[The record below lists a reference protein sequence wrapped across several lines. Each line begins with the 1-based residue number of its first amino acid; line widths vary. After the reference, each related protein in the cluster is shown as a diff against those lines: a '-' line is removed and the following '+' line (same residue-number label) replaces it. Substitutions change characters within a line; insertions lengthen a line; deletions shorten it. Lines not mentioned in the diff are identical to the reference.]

1 MKNGYTLIE
10 LAVVSSIIGIMSTI
24 AIPSMITTIKSDR
37 LVTTANQ
44 LTSTFKFARSEA
56 VKRETDVQLVAS
68 RGEWLVQLDGDTI
81 MVFRS
86 NYDTIAVKG
95 LANMTVRASGETT
108 SINLSIEDDDADTQD
123 RCFSVLVSGQ
133 SQLTKGGCVSEV
145 QQ

>member
-10 LAVVSSIIGIMSTI
+10 LVVVSSIVGVLSTV

-56 VKRETDVQLVAS
+56 VKRETDVQLVVS
-68 RGEWLVQLDGDTI
+68 GEDWLVQLDGETI
-81 MVFRS
+81 MTFSSIYSSVS
-86 NYDTIAVKG
+86 VNG

-108 SINLSIEDDDADTQD
+108 SINLTIEDGDADTVD

-133 SQLTKGGCVSEV
+133 SQLTKGGCVNEST
-145 QQ
+145 Q

>member
-10 LAVVSSIIGIMSTI
+10 LAVVSSIIGILSTV

-37 LVTTANQ
+37 LVATANQ

-68 RGEWLVQLDGDTI
+68 SDEWLVQLDGETV
-81 MVFRS
+81 MTFSS
-86 NYDTIAVKG
+86 NYPSITVKG

-108 SINLSIEDDDADTQD
+108 SINLSIEDGDAETVD
-123 RCFSVLVSGQ
+123 RCFTVLVSGQ
-133 SQLTKGGCVSEV
+133 SHLTKGGCINEST
-145 QQ
+145 Q

>member
-10 LAVVSSIIGIMSTI
+10 LAVVSSIVGVLSTV
-24 AIPSMITTIKSDR
+24 AIPSMITSIKSDR
-37 LVTTANQ
+37 LVATANQ

-68 RGEWLVQLDGDTI
+68 GGDWLVQLDGETI
-81 MVFRS
+81 MTFSS
-86 NYDTIAVKG
+86 NYSSVSVNG

-108 SINLSIEDDDADTQD
+108 SINLTIEDGDADTVD

-133 SQLTKGGCVSEV
+133 SQLTKGGCVNEST
-145 QQ
+145 Q

>member
-10 LAVVSSIIGIMSTI
+10 LVVVSSIVGVLSTV

-56 VKRETDVQLVAS
+56 VKRETDVQLVVS
-68 RGEWLVQLDGDTI
+68 GEDWLVQLDGETI
-81 MVFRS
+81 MTFSSIYSSVS
-86 NYDTIAVKG
+86 VNG

-108 SINLSIEDDDADTQD
+108 SINLTIEDGDADTVD
-123 RCFSVLVSGQ
+123 RCFSILVSGQ
-133 SQLTKGGCVSEV
+133 SQLTKGGCVNEST
-145 QQ
+145 Q